1 MKERHAQGSDPGIR
15 GNPGNPGN
23 PGSGTRI
30 HERHSLLLGLRQ
42 GPPPENPGKSG
53 TYAICLDRAPPEERQ
68 EFTLDGTKRPFSSFP
83 TCN

>member
-30 HERHSLLLGLRQ
+30 FERRSLLLGLRQ
-42 GPPPENPGKSG
+42 GPPRKSG
-53 TYAICLDRAPPEERQ
+53 KIRDII
-68 EFTLDGTKRPFSSFP
+68 PFLCDLP
-83 TCN
+83 

>member
-42 GPPPENPGKSG
+42 GPPQKIRENPGHMRFALTG
-53 TYAICLDRAPPEERQ
+53 VGNTHPAVLGQHRVYHNL
-68 EFTLDGTKRPFSSFP
+68 
-83 TCN
+83 